1 MEPFLGMI
9 ALFGFNFDPVGWEY
23 CRGQLLAIS
32 QYDALFA
39 LIGTTYGGDGVSTFA
54 LPDFRSRVAIGQGT
68 VSGTPYV
75 MGQRAG
81 AESVTLTIQN
91 LPLHNHTITG
101 TTEAGD
107 TSAPLGAYPANTF
120 TIDKEYKTTP
130 TSGSL
135 KAMNAQSVN
144 SSGNTQP
151 FSIIQP
157 VLALN
162 YCIAVHG
169 IFPSQN

>member
-1 MEPFLGMI
+1 MQPFLGMI

-68 VSGTPYV
+68 VNGTPYV

-81 AESVTLTIQN
+81 VESMTLTTQN
-91 LPLHNHTITG
+91 LPAHNHTIAG

-107 TSAPLGAYPANTF
+107 TSAPQGAYSANTF
-120 TIDKEYKTTP
+120 TIDKEYKIAP
-130 TSGSL
+130 ASGSL
-135 KAMNAQSVN
+135 KAMNAQSMN
-144 SSGNTQP
+144 PSGNTQP
-151 FSIIQP
+151 FPIIQP

-162 YCIAVHG
+162 YCIAVAG